1 MDGDGTGWPMM
12 QKFASR
18 WVAPGRRRQ
27 ERRTRDSL
35 ILIAA
40 VVAGT
45 FATVLSVA
53 TIGVPAT
60 LILAG
65 AWAFAALLNSTFPA
79 ISGPVSWAAGAVLE
93 VVFIMAESF
102 VLALLWPHPHVQYV
116 YVATLLLPLIVSGAA
131 WLFLPKVLRPS
142 RASSRERVGAQPWL
156 ALLIVVLVEGMFEAI
171 NLHGQYFGLTW
182 IMSGDARN
190 HVASDRTI
198 DYVGGLTLKGLK
210 AYPEIANAVAAMVA
224 GAGGRAN
231 LSGGVL
237 MIRDVQAMVATT
249 VLFTVGSALLFV
261 SVLSETLH
269 RVVGEVRR
277 VPLLIVGVLGACASL
292 GISSYVLGLV
302 TRGGFFP
309 TIGAICFVLA
319 TLALGM
325 RVVSKYHDVTLVLLT
340 LSMFLVVGTWTLLVV
355 VPIACLIVAY
365 ASLAWRARSRLR
377 GDGPPISKSTW
388 CAVAFSL
395 VCLLG
400 IVAELVANRAT
411 LEIVIQAP
419 GDITPLSSSYLI
431 WLGVAAVVAV
441 IIAPTPRQRL
451 VRLVPVATVIAC
463 GVALWW
469 IHSLMPTAPSWP
481 YYATKML
488 WLSTV
493 AVVWVP
499 FVLVTDVMTYLTRW
513 RRLGVVRHVGAVA
526 VAVVGSWS
534 LLWFA
539 NYEAGW
545 PFIME
550 WAYVGSTFPSPKVV
564 NLVVHEANEGGRFV
578 IYDYFNPLDDAINDR
593 LGDYWAGYTWDF
605 QPDGLPYGGWGPTS
619 FVYWAS
625 IEDNSVGSLC
635 QELTRTPMRVV
646 TRSTT
651 LKSQLLAT
659 CPAYRV
665 QQGHQGVTTKS

>member
-237 MIRDVQAMVATT
+237 MIRDV
-249 VLFTVGSALLFV
+249 
-261 SVLSETLH
+261 
-269 RVVGEVRR
+269 
-277 VPLLIVGVLGACASL
+277 
-292 GISSYVLGLV
+292 
-302 TRGGFFP
+302 
-309 TIGAICFVLA
+309 
-319 TLALGM
+319 
-325 RVVSKYHDVTLVLLT
+325 
-340 LSMFLVVGTWTLLVV
+340 
-355 VPIACLIVAY
+355 
-365 ASLAWRARSRLR
+365 
-377 GDGPPISKSTW
+377 
-388 CAVAFSL
+388 
-395 VCLLG
+395 
-400 IVAELVANRAT
+400 
-411 LEIVIQAP
+411 
-419 GDITPLSSSYLI
+419 
-431 WLGVAAVVAV
+431 
-441 IIAPTPRQRL
+441 
-451 VRLVPVATVIAC
+451 
-463 GVALWW
+463 
-469 IHSLMPTAPSWP
+469 
-481 YYATKML
+481 
-488 WLSTV
+488 
-493 AVVWVP
+493 
-499 FVLVTDVMTYLTRW
+499 
-513 RRLGVVRHVGAVA
+513 
-526 VAVVGSWS
+526 
-534 LLWFA
+534 
-539 NYEAGW
+539 
-545 PFIME
+545 
-550 WAYVGSTFPSPKVV
+550 
-564 NLVVHEANEGGRFV
+564 
-578 IYDYFNPLDDAINDR
+578 
-593 LGDYWAGYTWDF
+593 
-605 QPDGLPYGGWGPTS
+605 
-619 FVYWAS
+619 
-625 IEDNSVGSLC
+625 
-635 QELTRTPMRVV
+635 
-646 TRSTT
+646 
-651 LKSQLLAT
+651 
-659 CPAYRV
+659 
-665 QQGHQGVTTKS
+665 